1 MRVESDEG
9 ANTAG
14 RRFAEMQQ
22 LRKKE
27 VKEVKLSAS
36 DDRIRKEGT
45 LYNPGQKAT
54 GKELEAARNKVIA
67 AYKLVQKKRKNDS
80 MN

>member
-1 MRVESDEG
+1 
-9 ANTAG
+9 
-14 RRFAEMQQ
+14 MQSQ
-22 LRKKE
+22 R
-27 VKEVKLSAS
+27 KEVKLSAS

-54 GKELEAARNKVIA
+54 GKELEATRNKVIA
-67 AYKLVQKKRKNDS
+67 AYKELQKKRKEEN